1 MKKGQTFSVTDLII
15 LLVIFM
21 IGIALIARSAFI
33 IKILSW
39 GIAGIL
45 ALIGMVKVIGYA
57 VKKDKVEYD
66 SLILGVLMM
75 IGGVLLFIFPDIV
88 DITIRI
94 IFGGWILF
102 TGVNRLLLA
111 FTVMKID
118 KNGFLTFLIT
128 SLIIIL
134 VGIFVL
140 INFFKLIGVFLV
152 IYSVCE
158 IVNYIYFNLKKD
170 RYNVFF
176 DTEPKKKKNSK
187 KLINQDIKDKEA
199 IDAVIDQ

>member
-1 MKKGQTFSVTDLII
+1 MKKTQSFSVTDLII

-21 IGIALIARSAFI
+21 IGIALIARSDFI

-45 ALIGMVKVIGYA
+45 TLIGMIKVIGYA

-75 IGGVLLFIFPDIV
+75 IGGVLLFVFPDIV

-158 IVNYIYFNLKKD
+158 VVNYIYFNLKKD

-176 DTEPKKKKNSK
+176 DTEPKKKKNKK